1 MMTGTA
7 TMKQGITIAWM
18 LVAGLWTGSA
28 LADATPH
35 STEAL
40 RALRV
45 YRMTTQRMLV
55 ACSELVAP
63 RHARARLEAS
73 PPEFRVCAARALA
86 DSAARLEAAASSM
99 AGDSLQALRSY
110 HAAFVRALQGAEPQP
125 GDSETVYDERQGFLF
140 HRLAHAWAR
149 FELAETVA
157 Q

>member
-1 MMTGTA
+1 
-7 TMKQGITIAWM
+7 MKQGITMAWM
-18 LVAGLWTGSA
+18 LVAAAWTGSV
-28 LADATPH
+28 LAQAVPPAP

-63 RHARARLEAS
+63 RHARARLDGTQ
-73 PPEFRVCAARALA
+73 PEYRVCATRALA

-99 AGDSLQALRSY
+99 GPGDSVQALRTY

-125 GDSETVYDERQGFLF
+125 GDSEGVYEERQVFLF